1 MTKHP
6 LTPDRPTTHP
16 SAPAERAKGSARPPA
31 LAVKPSSLGV
41 LRHGF
46 FRTVWIAA
54 FFSNVGTWMESV
66 GVRWLVAE
74 ETRSP
79 IMAAYLAIAQMSPIF
94 VLGLIGGLTADR
106 VNRKRLLLVTQTSL
120 MLIAGVLALCA
131 AMRWTDAWLLIG
143 ISLAQG
149 VTLAFNFP
157 AWQVLTPRLVPRD
170 ELTRAIQLNGV
181 QFNLARVVGPAAA
194 GLVMASHKEHGVT
207 ALFILNS
214 LSFLG
219 VILAVSRTPDAPPLV
234 RGADAPGRRAAI
246 REAIAYAFGHRAP
259 RAVLLA
265 IVVFSLLAGPM
276 LPMLPLM
283 VMKVYG
289 EKESEYGTLVAIMGV
304 GAVLGGLSLRYIPR
318 WYPRHHFIP
327 LAVTLGG
334 CAILTLSMC
343 QHLWQALIVMFFCGA
358 FWMWSF
364 NSSMAAL
371 QMLVPDSMRGR
382 VMSLSNVVSFGAT
395 PIGTMLA
402 GVIAELIGG
411 KDHDGQP
418 TGRGIQIAIATL
430 AGTLVCVGGAML
442 IWRTPEIDG
451 LRPGEP
457 GYDRRPSLLRGITAA
472 GHRPRREGT
481 CPACAYPLGTLVP
494 AGGVIT
500 CPECGHVIPTAKP
513 GEG

>member
-1 MTKHP
+1 VS
-6 LTPDRPTTHP
+6 TPSTSTERPATE
-16 SAPAERAKGSARPPA
+16 APVGRGDGAGRGPHGADAVRASP
-31 LAVKPSSLGV
+31 LGV
-41 LRHGF
+41 LRHEF

-66 GVRWLVAE
+66 GVRWIVAE
-74 ETRSP
+74 QTRSP
-79 IMAAYLAIAQMSPIF
+79 IMAANLAIAQMSPIF

-106 VNRKRLLLVTQTSL
+106 VNRKRLLLGTQTAL
-120 MLIAGVLALCA
+120 MLIAGVLAVCA
-131 AMRWTDAWLLIG
+131 AQRWTDSWLLIG

-194 GLVMASHKEHGVT
+194 GLVMASHPTHGVT
-207 ALFILNS
+207 ALFVLNT

-219 VILAVSRTPDAPPLV
+219 VLVAVSRTPDAPPVV
-234 RGADAPGRRAAI
+234 RRDDADAPGAWEAI
-246 REAIAYAFGHRAP
+246 REAVGYALGHRGP

-265 IVVFSLLAGPM
+265 VVAFSLLAGPI
-276 LPMLPLM
+276 LPMLPLI

-289 EKESEYGTLVAIMGV
+289 EKESEYGTLVAVMGV
-304 GAVLGGLSLRYIPR
+304 GAVLGGLSLRFVPR

-334 CAILTLSMC
+334 AAILTLSAC
-343 QHLWQALIVMFFCGA
+343 THLWQALVVMFFCGT

-371 QMLVPDSMRGR
+371 QMLVPDRMRGR

-395 PIGTMLA
+395 PVGTMLA
-402 GVIAELIGG
+402 GLIAEVVAG
-411 KDHDGQP
+411 KGPDGQP
-418 TGRGIQIAIATL
+418 TGRGIQIAIAAL
-430 AGTLVCVGGAML
+430 AGTLVCAGLAMMT
-442 IWRTPEIDG
+442 WRTPEVDG
-451 LRPGEP
+451 LNPGDA
-457 GYDRRPSLLRGITAA
+457 GYERRRSLWRGITAA
-472 GHRPRREGT
+472 AHRPRRFTAEN
-481 CPACAYPLGTLVP
+481 AESASIHRRCAED
-494 AGGVIT
+494 AEKDQDID
-500 CPECGHVIPTAKP
+500 
-513 GEG
+513 